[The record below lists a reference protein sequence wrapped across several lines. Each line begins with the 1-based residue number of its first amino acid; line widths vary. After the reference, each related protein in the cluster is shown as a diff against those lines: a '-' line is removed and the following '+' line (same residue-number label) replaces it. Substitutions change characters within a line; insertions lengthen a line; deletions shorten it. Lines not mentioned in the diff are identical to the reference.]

1 MTTPRTKRASMR
13 APGSAAMST
22 LALVGVLSGAAAC
35 AAGRSGGASHSAPA
49 PGLPPGAVP
58 VPIADEVR
66 PCPTPAED
74 TSLAV
79 YDSAEVDRPV
89 AVGRGGVAPRYP
101 RELLQRGVTGGVVVR
116 YVVNR
121 AGCVEPASI
130 EILEETDRRFGD
142 AVAFALLRW
151 RYEQP
156 AVRDGLAV
164 RQRIARQSFRFDI
177 AH

>member
-1 MTTPRTKRASMR
+1 MTTPRTKGGSMR

-35 AAGRSGGASHSAPA
+35 AAGRSGGASHSA
-49 PGLPPGAVP
+49 
-58 VPIADEVR
+58 DEVR
-66 PCPTPAED
+66 PWPTPAED

-79 YDSAEVDRPV
+79 YDSAEVERPV
-89 AVGRGGVAPRYP
+89 AVVLVGVAPRYP